1 MSKVNKCGRTYNPG
15 EAIGESLRASI
26 IDRMLLDG
34 GDPATGFFGG
44 RFKDIGDCF
53 GVSAPFVSKLWKT
66 FCLQG
71 DHMPQKRSSGNPSH
85 LKPED
90 VQLVEF
96 LKKEKPS
103 ATLASI
109 KETVENYCN
118 LNGGTSLSA
127 IGNTVRNRL
136 PDGPFTRKKL
146 TRPKAEKFTPQN
158 LAYCGQFLN
167 FISALPP
174 EKIKFFDEAGVN
186 SGTGNPVYGSSLKG
200 TKSIEIAAIPRG
212 VNITL
217 NLLVGLEG
225 ILYANTLDGASN
237 SFTFLNFF
245 GEAGQATS
253 ALGNPAIEQGDFI
266 IMDNCAIHRFE
277 AGTALQT
284 WLMDMGANVI
294 YTPSLSP
301 EFNAVELVF
310 NKLKILLKREEYVP
324 LLKENVHV
332 AIYESLDQIDT
343 NDMYGFYSLIL

>member
-44 RFKDIGDCF
+44 RFKNIGDCF

-186 SGTGNPVYGSSLKG
+186 SGTG
-200 TKSIEIAAIPRG
+200 T
-212 VNITL
+212 
-217 NLLVGLEG
+217 
-225 ILYANTLDGASN
+225 
-237 SFTFLNFF
+237 
-245 GEAGQATS
+245 
-253 ALGNPAIEQGDFI
+253 
-266 IMDNCAIHRFE
+266 RF
-277 AGTALQT
+277 
-284 WLMDMGANVI
+284 MV
-294 YTPSLSP
+294 
-301 EFNAVELVF
+301 V
-310 NKLKILLKREEYVP
+310 R
-324 LLKENVHV
+324 
-332 AIYESLDQIDT
+332 
-343 NDMYGFYSLIL
+343 